1 MAETKKSK
9 KSLEINSDTPKK
21 KNKKPI
27 YKNKYLLV
35 AVLVLLVGVVT
46 YFGRSLFVAALVN
59 GTPITR
65 LEVISQLESQAGAQT
80 LEQLVTEVLI
90 EQEAKEQNIS
100 VSGEEIQSELDSL
113 RSELEAQNQNLD
125 DLLTLQGITQDEL
138 KKQFRLQLLVEKM
151 FSDKVEVTDEEIDK
165 YIENLGES
173 APDMSEDELRSQA
186 RQQLEQ
192 QEMVSAF
199 QSWLQQAK
207 SEANIN
213 YFVNY

>member
-90 EQEAKEQNIS
+90 EQEVKEQNIS
-100 VSGEEIQSELDSL
+100 VSDEEIQSELDSL